1 MSTTRRAFFAL
12 ALAGAVAAPAG
23 VGAQP
28 AADGCPGCGTVR
40 SVREVDRELR
50 PPSSTGAPA
59 SYAGP
64 GDFPGGLGDSQP
76 IGWVALARY
85 SGEGGLSKGYVG
97 AVGSPEMRE
106 RLTEKSYEI
115 VVKLDNGR
123 YQLVQEDQPPQWQA
137 GDRVK
142 IVMGRLVPAK

>member
-1 MSTTRRAFFAL
+1 VSAARRALLAL
-12 ALAGAVAAPAG
+12 ALAAALAAPAG
-23 VGAQP
+23 VGAQQTGG
-28 AADGCPGCGTVR
+28 DCPECGTVR
-40 SVREVDRELR
+40 SIREVDRELR
-50 PPSSTGAPA
+50 PPSATGAPA

-76 IGWVALARY
+76 IGWVAVARY

>member
-1 MSTTRRAFFAL
+1 MSAARRALLVL
-12 ALAGAVAAPAG
+12 ALAAAAGAPAG

-28 AADGCPGCGTVR
+28 TTGGCPDCGTVR
-40 SVREVDRELR
+40 SVREVDRERR
-50 PPSSTGAPA
+50 PPPATGAPA
-59 SYAGP
+59 NYAGP
-64 GDFPGGLGDSQP
+64 GDFPGGLGDGQP
-76 IGWVALARY
+76 IGWVATARY
-85 SGEGGLSKGYVG
+85 SGEAGLSKGYVG

-123 YQLVQEDQPPQWQA
+123 YRLVQEDQPPPWQP

>member
-1 MSTTRRAFFAL
+1 MTAAGRAL
-12 ALAGAVAAPAG
+12 AAAALAAALGAGGEAA
-23 VGAQP
+23 AQP
-28 AADGCPGCGTVR
+28 AAGCPECGTVR

-50 PPSSTGAPA
+50 PPSVTGAPEG
-59 SYAGP
+59 YAGP
-64 GDFPGGLGDSQP
+64 GDFPGGLGDSNP
-76 IGWVALARY
+76 VGWVAVARY
-85 SGEGGLSKGYVG
+85 SGSSGASKGYVG

-123 YQLVQEDQPPQWQA
+123 YQLVQENQPPQWQA

-142 IVMGRLVPAK
+142 IVMGRLVSEK

>member
-1 MSTTRRAFFAL
+1 MTAAGRAL
-12 ALAGAVAAPAG
+12 AAAALAASLGAGGGAA
-23 VGAQP
+23 AQP
-28 AADGCPGCGTVR
+28 AACPECGTVR

-50 PPSSTGAPA
+50 PPPAMGAPA

-64 GDFPGGLGDSQP
+64 GEFPGGLGDSQP
-76 IGWVALARY
+76 IGWVAVGRY
-85 SGEGGLSKGYVG
+85 SGSSGLSKGYVG

-123 YQLVQEDQPPQWQA
+123 YQLVQEDQPPPWQA
-137 GDRVK
+137 GDRVR
-142 IVMGRLVPAK
+142 IVMGRLVPEK

>member
-1 MSTTRRAFFAL
+1 M
-12 ALAGAVAAPAG
+12 
-23 VGAQP
+23 GAQP
-28 AADGCPGCGTVR
+28 AADGCPECGTVR

-50 PPSSTGAPA
+50 PPSATGVPA

-76 IGWVALARY
+76 IGWVAVARY
-85 SGEGGLSKGYVG
+85 SGESGFSKGYVG

-123 YQLVQEDQPPQWQA
+123 YQLVQEDQPPPWQA

-142 IVMGRLVPAK
+142 IVMGRLVPAQ